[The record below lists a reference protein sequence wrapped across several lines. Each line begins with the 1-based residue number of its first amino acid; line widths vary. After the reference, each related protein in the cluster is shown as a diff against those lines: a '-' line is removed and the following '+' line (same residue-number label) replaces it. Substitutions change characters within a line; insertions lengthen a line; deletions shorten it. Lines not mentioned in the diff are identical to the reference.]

1 MFLYFYNAYSYNLV
15 EFFHSFFD
23 FGENGT
29 PQLQTPHS
37 QLQTCFPS
45 TLNLL
50 FRELKAITVNHEP
63 FSFCQLMTANC
74 QLIKP

>member
-23 FGENGT
+23 FVVNGT
-29 PQLQTPHS
+29 P

-63 FSFCQLMTANC
+63 FSFCQLMTAN
-74 QLIKP
+74 